1 MSKKNYDDNA
11 YEDEEEEEESDD
23 NKTNISK
30 KEDHKDIPKKVTK
43 DTGTGTPPK
52 EIHHM
57 EKKLYQHYKNNEILY
72 YLYFH
77 NF

>member
-1 MSKKNYDDNA
+1 MSKKNSDDNA

-43 DTGTGTPPK
+43 NTGTGTHP
-52 EIHHM
+52 
-57 EKKLYQHYKNNEILY
+57 KKLIKQSQK
-72 YLYFH
+72 
-77 NF
+77 